1 MKEYRFELR
10 KGSRKEI
17 CPNCEKKEFKPYI
30 DKKTGKEAGQKY
42 GRCERINNCGY
53 NNYPKPDK
61 KDDYEAPVRKYEPIK
76 PVEYISSNLVQLSKN
91 LYITNRFV
99 MYLANILGVKY
110 ADELINK
117 YNIGTAKNNGTIFWQ
132 KDLKGNFRTGKVMY
146 YNLNGKRSKT
156 KNSWFAH
163 SKIRPDFNFK
173 QCFFG
178 LHLVSKDYPVALCES
193 EKTAV
198 LMSVYMP
205 EYTWIASGGSEML
218 NVQRLNELP
227 RLDKVFPDGGQFE
240 KWEMK
245 TRHFVGRQMDV
256 TVDRAIKQGLI
267 PEGSDILDLIQ
278 LTR

>member
-30 DKKTGKEAGQKY
+30 DKKTGKEAGAKY

-53 NNYPKPDK
+53 NNYPNADK
-61 KDDYEAPVRKYEPIK
+61 KDDYEPPSKKYEPIK
-76 PVEYISSNLVQLSKN
+76 PFEYISINLVNTCHNYYESN
-91 LYITNRFV
+91 NFVLYLYKTFGTYIGIR
-99 MYLANILGVKY
+99 
-110 ADELINK
+110 LIES

-132 KDLKGNFRTGKVMY
+132 KDLNGNFRTGKVMY

-163 SKIRPDFNFK
+163 SKIKPDFNFK

-205 EYTWIASGGSEML
+205 EYIWVASGGSEML
-218 NVQRLNELP
+218 NIQRLNELP
-227 RLDKVFPDGGQFE
+227 RLDKVYPDGGQFE

-256 TVDRAIKQGLI
+256 SVDRAIKQGLI
-267 PEGSDILDLIQ
+267 PAGSDILDLIQ